1 MTEAHKQ
8 RTTYG
13 YDALNRLT
21 WATLPDGS
29 RVVYA
34 YDEAGN
40 LISVNAGVAQET
52 VVAPQAGAAVCAK
65 CQAPLALDARF
76 CRGCGAPVPQA
87 QGAFCRHCGQPLV
100 AGARFCRSCG
110 KPQQA

>member
-1 MTEAHKQ
+1 MAETGKQ
-8 RTTYG
+8 RATYG
-13 YDALNRLT
+13 YDALNRLIS
-21 WATLPDGS
+21 ATLPDGS
-29 RVVYA
+29 RLTYA

-40 LISVNAGVAQET
+40 LMGVNAVSAGAT
-52 VVAPQAGAAVCAK
+52 VVAPQAGAALCAK
-65 CQAPLALDARF
+65 CQAPLAPGARF

-87 QGAFCRHCGQPLV
+87 PGAFCRHCGQPLV